1 MPINEA
7 LLASQAQ
14 ITVTFNQQTTQVTVE
29 DNGNGFVLPQTI
41 TDPSRLGN
49 LGSTEMQQTAWLL
62 GGSLRVESGID
73 KGTMVIVQGPLP
85 L

>member
-1 MPINEA
+1 M
-7 LLASQAQ
+7 SQAQ

-49 LGSTEMQQTAWLL
+49 LGLTAMQERAPLL
-62 GGSLRVESGID
+62 GGTLKVESGLD
-73 KGTMVIVQGPLP
+73 KGTTVIVEVRL
-85 L
+85 